1 MILRSLWHRSH
12 VSIVEITW
20 AHMQPLH
27 PSPLSPPHLQYQRAR
42 KKQQRVE
49 RQQQKDMERDAQR
62 KSVRYTLRVQDVLNG
77 MDDEAKENFRSGA
90 NGAVVS
96 CPTGI
101 FLKGTSW
108 TKIHSHAPERS

>member
-1 MILRSLWHRSH
+1 M
-12 VSIVEITW
+12 
-20 AHMQPLH
+20 
-27 PSPLSPPHLQYQRAR
+27 
-42 KKQQRVE
+42 E

-96 CPTGI
+96 CPTVQWDI
-101 FLKGTSW
+101 STYLPTLTLQKGCS
-108 TKIHSHAPERS
+108 IEYLLVYIYF

>member
-1 MILRSLWHRSH
+1 M
-12 VSIVEITW
+12 
-20 AHMQPLH
+20 
-27 PSPLSPPHLQYQRAR
+27 
-42 KKQQRVE
+42 E

-96 CPTGI
+96 CPTGT
-101 FLKGTSW
+101 FLQRTYLPTLTLQKGCS
-108 TKIHSHAPERS
+108 IGYINFYLYIVFLRRVSAGCLPAAVDRGSADPFG